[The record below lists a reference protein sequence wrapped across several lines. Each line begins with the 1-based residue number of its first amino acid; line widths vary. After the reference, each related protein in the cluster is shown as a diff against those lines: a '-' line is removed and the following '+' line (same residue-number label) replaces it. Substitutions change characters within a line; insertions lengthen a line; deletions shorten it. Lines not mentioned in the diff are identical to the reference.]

1 MKKPVVIGLAV
12 VVLAAVVAGGYWWYQ
27 SRQDNGLTLYGNVDI
42 RTVNLSFRVGGRVES
57 LAVDEGDAIKAGQ
70 VLGELDHKP
79 YEIALMQA
87 KAGVSVAQAQYD
99 LMLAGYRDEE
109 IAQAAAAV
117 KQAQAAYDYA
127 QNFYNRQQ
135 GLWKSRTISAN
146 DLENAR
152 SSRDQAQATLKS
164 AQDKLRQY
172 RSGNREQDIAQAKA
186 SLEQAQAQL
195 AQAELNL
202 QDSTLIAPS
211 DGTLLTRAVEPGTV
225 LNEGGTVFT
234 VSLTRPVW
242 VRAYVDER
250 NLDQAQPGRKVLLYT
265 DGRPNKPYHGQI
277 GFVSPTAE
285 FTPKTVETP
294 DLRTDLV
301 YRLRIVVT
309 DADDAL
315 RQGMP
320 VTVQFGDEAGR
331 EWCSRAVRRRA
342 CPCPESV
349 FPGRSA

>member
-1 MKKPVVIGLAV
+1 MI
-12 VVLAAVVAGGYWWYQ
+12 AGGTWWYQ

-42 RTVNLSFRVGGRVES
+42 RSVNLSFRVGGRLAS
-57 LAVDEGDAIKAGQ
+57 LAVDEGDAITAGQ
-70 VLGELDHKP
+70 VLGELDRAP
-79 YEIALMQA
+79 YENALMQA
-87 KAGVSVAQAQYD
+87 KANVSAAQAQYD
-99 LMLAGYRDEE
+99 LMLAGYREEE
-109 IAQAAAAV
+109 IAQTAAAV

-127 QNFYNRQQ
+127 QNFYNRQV

-152 SSRDQAQATLKS
+152 SSRDQALASLKS
-164 AQDKLRQY
+164 AQDKLSQY
-172 RSGNREQDIAQAKA
+172 RSGNRVQDIEQAKA
-186 SLEQAQAQL
+186 TLEQAQAEL

-202 QDSTLIAPS
+202 HDTTLTSPS
-211 DGTLLTRAVEPGTV
+211 DGTLLTRAVEPGSM
-225 LNEGGTVFT
+225 LNEGGTVLT
-234 VSLTRPVW
+234 LSLTRPVW

-250 NLDQAQPGRKVLLYT
+250 NLSQAQPGREILLYT
-265 DGRPNKPYHGQI
+265 DGRRDKPYHGKI

-320 VTVQFGDEAGR
+320 VTIKFSDEAR
-331 EWCSRAVRRRA
+331 HE
-342 CPCPESV
+342 
-349 FPGRSA
+349 

>member
-1 MKKPVVIGLAV
+1 MKKPVAIILVV
-12 VVLAAVVAGGYWWYQ
+12 VVLLAAGVGGWLWYQ
-27 SRQDNGLTLYGNVDI
+27 SHQDKGLTLYGNVDI
-42 RTVNLSFRVGGRVES
+42 RTVNMSFRVGGRLAS
-57 LAVDEGDAIKAGQ
+57 LSVDEGDAIKTGQ
-70 VLGELDHKP
+70 TLGMLDKAP
-79 YEIALMQA
+79 YENALLQA

-117 KQAQAAYDYA
+117 KQAQAAFDYA
-127 QNFYNRQQ
+127 QNFYARQQ

-164 AQDKLRQY
+164 AQDKLSQY
-172 RSGNREQDIAQAKA
+172 HTGNRPQDIAQAKA

-195 AQAELNL
+195 AQAELDL
-202 QDSTLIAPS
+202 HDTTLIAPS
-211 DGTLLTRAVEPGTV
+211 DGMLMTRAVEPGSMLSAGSTV
-225 LNEGGTVFT
+225 LTL
-234 VSLTRPVW
+234 SLTRPVW
-242 VRAYVDER
+242 VRAYVDEP
-250 NLDQAQPGRKVLLYT
+250 NLGQMQPGRELLLYT
-265 DGRPNKPYHGQI
+265 DGRPDKPYHGKV

-301 YRLRIVVT
+301 YRLRIIVT

-320 VTVQFGDEAGR
+320 VTVRVDSGER
-331 EWCSRAVRRRA
+331 HE
-342 CPCPESV
+342 
-349 FPGRSA
+349 

>member
-1 MKKPVVIGLAV
+1 MKKPVAIILVV
-12 VVLAAVVAGGYWWYQ
+12 VVLLAAGTGGWLWYQ
-27 SRQDNGLTLYGNVDI
+27 SQQDRGLTLYGNVDI
-42 RTVNLSFRVGGRVES
+42 RTVNMSFRVGGRLAS
-57 LAVDEGDAIKAGQ
+57 LNVDEGDAIKAGQ
-70 VLGELDHKP
+70 TLGMLDKAP
-79 YEIALMQA
+79 FENALMQA

-109 IAQAAAAV
+109 ISQAAAAV
-117 KQAQAAYDYA
+117 KQAKAAYDYA

-164 AQDKLRQY
+164 AQDKLSQY
-172 RSGNREQDIAQAKA
+172 RTGNRAQDIAQA
-186 SLEQAQAQL
+186 
-195 AQAELNL
+195 ELDL
-202 QDSTLIAPS
+202 HDTTLIAPS
-211 DGTLLTRAVEPGTV
+211 DGTLMTRAVEPGSMLSAGSTV
-225 LNEGGTVFT
+225 LTL
-234 VSLTRPVW
+234 SLTRPVW
-242 VRAYVDER
+242 VRAYIDEP
-250 NLDQAQPGRKVLLYT
+250 NLGQMQPGRELLLYT
-265 DGRPNKPYHGQI
+265 DGRPDKPYHGKV

-301 YRLRIVVT
+301 YRLRIIVT

-320 VTVQFGDEAGR
+320 VTVTLNDGER
-331 EWCSRAVRRRA
+331 HE
-342 CPCPESV
+342 
-349 FPGRSA
+349 